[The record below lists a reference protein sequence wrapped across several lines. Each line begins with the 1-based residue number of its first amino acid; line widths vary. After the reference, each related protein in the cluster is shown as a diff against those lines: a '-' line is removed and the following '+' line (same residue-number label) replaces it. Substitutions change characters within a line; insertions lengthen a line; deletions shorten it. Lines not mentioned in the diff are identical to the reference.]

1 MFLLYI
7 IYQIVGIRVV
17 IKDEKDL
24 ENQVFSQIEL
34 NRDCCRST
42 VLKVFEVSRKSR
54 GSSSVFEGRG
64 KTISKED
71 CRTVPVSPPETSTTM

>member
-34 NRDCCRST
+34 NI
-42 VLKVFEVSRKSR
+42 VVGPLY
-54 GSSSVFEGRG
+54 
-64 KTISKED
+64 
-71 CRTVPVSPPETSTTM
+71 